1 MGLRARTVE
10 MFLKACSPS
19 ESLEVGDYLKAV
31 DTLVGLRFGFED
43 IQRYLFNPK
52 MNVLI
57 NLVGLHYCLSSLGI
71 RGENLLEVLRT
82 CEISDR
88 RVVVKWWKLGRWLHG
103 YRMRDEFHSRWVS
116 LADLATQDDG
126 NVLGVLR
133 RGTIHEVLRVQI
145 SAVGHTTTSWSYQL
159 THRLQ

>member
-1 MGLRARTVE
+1 MLLLLCYVVNKCLDFGLQKWRKFYFERHVELGLRARTVE

-71 RGENLLEVLRT
+71 RVFPSSSTLFSFTL
-82 CEISDR
+82 
-88 RVVVKWWKLGRWLHG
+88 
-103 YRMRDEFHSRWVS
+103 F
-116 LADLATQDDG
+116 AF
-126 NVLGVLR
+126 
-133 RGTIHEVLRVQI
+133 
-145 SAVGHTTTSWSYQL
+145 
-159 THRLQ
+159 